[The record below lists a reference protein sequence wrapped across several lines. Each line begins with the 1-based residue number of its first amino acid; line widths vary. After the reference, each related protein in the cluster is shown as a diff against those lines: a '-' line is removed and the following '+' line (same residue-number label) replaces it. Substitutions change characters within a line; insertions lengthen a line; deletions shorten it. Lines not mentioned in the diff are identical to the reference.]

1 LEGQAPALAGLY
13 EQGMGGHHL
22 PEMFYGWS
30 KFRGM
35 YPTQSNLATLLK
47 QPDVAISL
55 DVVSRHYDRSS
66 FAPNQ
71 AYLELGM
78 RLPKQLDP
86 GSLLKNSPLS
96 PWKITSRTAV
106 P

>member
-1 LEGQAPALAGLY
+1 
-13 EQGMGGHHL
+13 
-22 PEMFYGWS
+22 MFYGWS

-35 YPTQSNLATLLK
+35 YATQSNLATLLK

-55 DVVSRHYDRSS
+55 DVASRHHDRSS

-86 GSLLKNSPLS
+86 GSFLK
-96 PWKITSRTAV
+96 KISVKSMENYLTNRRALNV
-106 P
+106 E

>member
-1 LEGQAPALAGLY
+1 MEGQAPALAGLY
-13 EQGMGGHHL
+13 EQGMGGRHL

-35 YPTQSNLATLLK
+35 YPTHSNLATRMK
-47 QPDVAISL
+47 QPDFAISL
-55 DVVSRHYDRSS
+55 DVASCYRGRSS
-66 FAPNQ
+66 FAPDQ

-78 RLPKQLDP
+78 RLPKQLDS
-86 GSLLKNSPLS
+86 GSFLKNSQLS
-96 PWKITSRTAV
+96 SWKITSRTAV